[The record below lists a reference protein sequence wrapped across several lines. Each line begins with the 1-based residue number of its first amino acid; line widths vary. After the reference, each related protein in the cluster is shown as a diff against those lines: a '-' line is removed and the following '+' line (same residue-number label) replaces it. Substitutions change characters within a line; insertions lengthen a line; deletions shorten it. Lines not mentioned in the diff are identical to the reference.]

1 MEENIIA
8 ALDGLTQEQTDTLL
22 AENLPLKMR
31 RRDARRIKNAV
42 RKQVD
47 AAKQRRTHITRR
59 LAACAVAVAIL
70 FTAASW
76 ESVSAAVVQA
86 FRLIPSFGLVTEGE
100 SISSVLTEP
109 VTAETDDAILKLHSA
124 FATQTGITVV
134 FTLERKD
141 FDENAPKE
149 AVDVHDRT
157 PQYLLYA
164 GKKRYEQYVGS
175 VGGGGGYE
183 RGTQTF
189 TDLRARD
196 IGTDV
201 LYRLEM
207 IKENISVE
215 FRLRDISS
223 YQSLEEIG
231 ATDYHNNISV
241 TAVPTFLEG
250 QLQVDLYPVNKSGY
264 ELMDVAQMER
274 NDQNP
279 RLLLETNSGT
289 KAYTNGDIPNR
300 FLFDIEPGDKD
311 FTLRIPCLAVRGKE
325 KMQTVTLPIPAEGE
339 SETVNQRVKF
349 ADCTMT
355 IVAVQRLAPSV
366 DSVSDISEYGAL
378 RMTLQYENKASNKI
392 MFRAEMLHRVNGK
405 GEFQSNAYSLEPDE
419 NGICTAVRYGLEEG
433 ENKTLRL
440 AIGEPMYYLTDE
452 YVLKFAR

>member
-8 ALDGLTQEQTDTLL
+8 ALDGLTQEQTDALL
-22 AENLPLKMR
+22 AEKLPLKMR
-31 RRDARRIKNAV
+31 KKDARRIKNAV

-47 AAKQRRTHITRR
+47 AAKQRRTHLARR

-86 FRLIPSFGLVTEGE
+86 IRLIPSFGLVTEGE

-141 FDENAPKE
+141 YDENAPKE
-149 AVDVHDRT
+149 AVDIHDRT

-164 GKKRYEQYVGS
+164 GKKCYEQYSGG

-189 TDLRARD
+189 TDLKARD

-207 IKENISVE
+207 VKENISVE

-231 ATDYHNNISV
+231 ATDYHNNISA

-250 QLQVDLYPVNKSGY
+250 QLQVDLYSVNKSKY
-264 ELMDVAQMER
+264 EFRGFENALQSY
-274 NDQNP
+274 QNQSL
-279 RLLLETNSGT
+279 RLETNSGT
-289 KAYTNGDIPNR
+289 KAYTDGYIPNR

-311 FTLRIPCLAVRGKE
+311 FTLRIPYLVVRGEE
-325 KMQTVTLPIPAEGE
+325 KAQTVTLPIPAEGE
-339 SETVNQRVKF
+339 SETVNQTVKF

-355 IVAVQRLAPSV
+355 IATVERLAPA
-366 DSVSDISEYGAL
+366 DGIDEYGAL
-378 RMTLQYENKASNKI
+378 RMTLQYENKADSKV
-392 MFRAEMLHRVNGK
+392 MYRANMLHRVNAE
-405 GEFQSNAYSLEPDE
+405 GEFKDYSYSVEQDE
-419 NGICTAVRYGLEEG
+419 NGICTAVCYGLEKG
-433 ENKTLRL
+433 EDKTLRL

-452 YVLKFAR
+452 YVLRFSR